1 MNKKGI
7 ALIVTAPSG
16 AGKTTLIKKLLDEF
30 SNITFSI
37 SYTTRSPREGEVH
50 GKDYFFVT
58 KEEFKRLID
67 KGFFAEWA
75 EVHGNYYGTPIFFV
89 NETLDKGKDVLFDI
103 DIKGALQLKRNIKD
117 SISVFILPPSKKV
130 LEDRLRKRGK
140 DTEESILLRIS
151 RAKEELLAAYEFD
164 FLILNDLLDKA
175 YEELRSIYISGKCR
189 TLTSK
194 SILDN
199 ILREWE
205 KE

>member
-16 AGKTTLIKKLLDEF
+16 AGKTTLIKKLLNEF

-37 SYTTRSPREGEVH
+37 SYTTRKPREGEVH
-50 GKDYFFVT
+50 GKDYFFVS

-75 EVHGNYYGTPIFFV
+75 EVHGNYYGTPVSFV
-89 NETLDKGKDVLFDI
+89 NETLEKGKDVLFDV
-103 DIKGALQLKRNIKD
+103 DIKGALQLKKNLKD

-130 LEDRLRKRGK
+130 LEERLRKRGK
-140 DTEESILLRIS
+140 DSEKDIVLRIN
-151 RAKEELLAAYEFD
+151 RAKEELLVAYKFD
-164 FLILNDLLDKA
+164 FLILNDLLDRA

-189 TLTSK
+189 TLISK
-194 SILDN
+194 PILDN
-199 ILREWE
+199 ILKKWE

>member
-16 AGKTTLIKKLLDEF
+16 AGKTTLIKKLLNEF

-37 SYTTRSPREGEVH
+37 SYTTRKPREGEVH
-50 GKDYFFVT
+50 GKDYFFVS

-75 EVHGNYYGTPIFFV
+75 EVHGNYYGTPVSFV
-89 NETLDKGKDVLFDI
+89 NETLEKGKDVLFDV
-103 DIKGALQLKRNIKD
+103 DIKGALQLKKNLKD

-130 LEDRLRKRGK
+130 LEERLRKRGK
-140 DTEESILLRIS
+140 DSEKDIVLRIS
-151 RAKEELLAAYEFD
+151 RAKEELLVAYKFD
-164 FLILNDLLDKA
+164 FLILNDLLDRA

-189 TLTSK
+189 TLISK
-194 SILDN
+194 PILDN
-199 ILREWE
+199 ILKKWE

>member
-16 AGKTTLIKKLLDEF
+16 AGKTTLIKKLLNEF

-37 SYTTRSPREGEVH
+37 SYTTRRPREGEVH
-50 GKDYFFVT
+50 GKDYFFVS

-75 EVHGNYYGTPIFFV
+75 EVHGNYYGTPVSFV
-89 NETLDKGKDVLFDI
+89 NETLEKGKDVLFDV
-103 DIKGALQLKRNIKD
+103 DIKGALQLKKNLKD

-130 LEDRLRKRGK
+130 LEERLRKRGK
-140 DTEESILLRIS
+140 DSEKDIVLRIN
-151 RAKEELLAAYEFD
+151 RAKEELLVAYKFD
-164 FLILNDLLDKA
+164 FLILNDLLDRA

-189 TLTSK
+189 TLISK
-194 SILDN
+194 PILDN
-199 ILREWE
+199 ILKKWE